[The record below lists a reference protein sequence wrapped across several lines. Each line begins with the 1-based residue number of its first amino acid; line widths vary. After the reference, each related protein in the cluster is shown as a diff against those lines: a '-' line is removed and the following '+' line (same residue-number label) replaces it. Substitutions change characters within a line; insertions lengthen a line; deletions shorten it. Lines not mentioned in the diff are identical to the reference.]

1 MSSNKFFVG
10 IDFGTFKT
18 AIAASNGRRE
28 TLPTAVGQPKD
39 HVARAILGRDYI
51 FGEEILE
58 DELALDIIRP
68 FTKGALKYVPQSE
81 AGISDENGDRCRE
94 AAQRILQHALSLVE
108 PPLGA
113 PVFAVIGAPS
123 RATTVSKHMLIGA
136 AQGTFE
142 ALAIVAEPFLVA
154 YSMKRL
160 RKTLV
165 VDIGA
170 GTIDICPLY
179 GTYPREEDQV
189 TLSIGGDVID
199 EEFHQRLV
207 QAHPEAQVTVDMA
220 REIKERCGF
229 VHDVNES
236 AIVTLPVEGVPTTF
250 DVTELLKD
258 SCRRSVPP
266 IVQGIRKVVARVHP
280 KLQRDL
286 VNNILLGGG
295 GSQLRGLD
303 GVIEQGLGPLGGGRV
318 SKVYDSVFAGA
329 VGALGLAMA
338 MPTSGWNTLNQASS
352 AIRMNQEP
360 REAA

>member
-1 MSSNKFFVG
+1 MSSDKFFVG

-51 FGEEILE
+51 FGEEIVE
-58 DELALDIIRP
+58 DELALDVVRP
-68 FTKGALKYVPQSE
+68 FAKGALKFVSQSE
-81 AGISDENGDRCRE
+81 AGISDESGDRCRE
-94 AAQRILQHALSLVE
+94 AAQMILQHAVSLVE
-108 PPLGA
+108 PPVGA

-123 RATTVSKHMLIGA
+123 RATTVNKHMLTEAARGA
-136 AQGTFE
+136 FE
-142 ALAIVAEPFLVA
+142 AVAIVAEPFLVA
-154 YSMKRL
+154 YSTKRL
-160 RKTLV
+160 RKTLI

-179 GTYPREEDQV
+179 GTYPSEEDQV
-189 TLSIGGDVID
+189 TIPIGGDVID
-199 EEFHQRLV
+199 EDFHRRVQ

-220 REIKERCGF
+220 REIKERHGF

-236 AIVTLPVEGVPTTF
+236 AVVMLPVDGVPTRF
-250 DVTELLKD
+250 DVTELLKE
-258 SCRRSVPP
+258 SCKCIVKP
-266 IVQGIRKVVARVHP
+266 IVEGIRQVVAHVHP

-286 VNNILLGGG
+286 AGNILLGGG

-303 GVIEQGLGPLGGGRV
+303 GVIEQGLEPLGGGRV
-318 SKVYDSVFAGA
+318 TKVYDSLYAGA

-338 MPTSGWNTLNQASS
+338 MPPSGWNTLTEAGA
-352 AIRMNQEP
+352 AICTAQEHAK
-360 REAA
+360 AA